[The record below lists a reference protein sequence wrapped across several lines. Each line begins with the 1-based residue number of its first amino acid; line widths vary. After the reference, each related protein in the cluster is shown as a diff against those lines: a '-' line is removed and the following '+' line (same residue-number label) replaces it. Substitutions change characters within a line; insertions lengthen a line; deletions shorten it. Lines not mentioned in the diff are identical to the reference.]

1 MTTSGATPTASSSWR
16 APSPKR
22 SPATGGS
29 RALMGR
35 GRRMASSTVEPTAST
50 TGPQQGDMRNYVLVT
65 GAYWTDTLVD
75 GAIRTLVLFYFDR
88 LGYTPLQVASLFVF
102 YEIAGIVTNL
112 VGGWL
117 AARLG
122 LKITLF
128 MGLALQVTALCMLG
142 FAPSSLLVVP
152 YVMASQAL
160 SGVAKDLNKMSS
172 KSAVKLVVPENDQSS
187 LYRWVAILTGSKN
200 ALQGMGFFLGGLL
213 LTIFGFRT
221 AVLTLA
227 TLVLIALVVT
237 STLMRGHLG
246 RPDRTAKLTQMFSNN
261 RAVNI
266 LAAARVFLFAARDVW
281 FVVGLPFFLYSELRW
296 TFWQVGMLLAVWVI
310 GYGAVQAAAPRFV
323 RRRGPGPGGEPDG
336 RTAVWLALGVAV
348 CPAAVAIALGAHVNP
363 TIAIVGGLVP
373 FGVAFAMSSAVH
385 SYLILAYADNDKVA
399 MNVGFYYMANACGRL
414 AGTVLSG
421 LLYQW
426 HGLAACLWASA
437 GFLVAAGLLSL
448 LLPTELARSARP
460 TQLSRS
466 T

>member
-102 YEIAGIVTNL
+102 YEIAGIATNL

-128 MGLALQVTALCMLG
+128 MGLAIQVTALCMLG
-142 FAPSSLLVVP
+142 FAPQSLLVVP

-200 ALQGMGFFLGGLL
+200 ALKGMGFFLGGLL
-213 LTIFGFRT
+213 LTIFGFQT

-296 TFWQVGMLLAVWVI
+296 TFWQVGILLAVWVI

-348 CPAAVAIALGAHVNP
+348 CPAAMAIALGAHVNP

-399 MNVGFYYMANACGRL
+399 MTVGFYYMANACGRL

-448 LLPTELARSARP
+448 LLPTEVARSRRP
-460 TQLSRS
+460 GHVSQVA
-466 T
+466 